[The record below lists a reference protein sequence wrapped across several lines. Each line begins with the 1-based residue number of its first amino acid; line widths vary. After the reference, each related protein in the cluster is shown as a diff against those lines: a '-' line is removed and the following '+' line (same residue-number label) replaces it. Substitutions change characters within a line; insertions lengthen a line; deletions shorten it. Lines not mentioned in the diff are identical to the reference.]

1 MVSLKAVKVS
11 YPLKQGLK
19 HLSTNNTRKEEVVV
33 KVSYPLKQG
42 LKPFLPNP

>member
-1 MVSLKAVKVS
+1 MNNQERVKVS

-19 HLSTNNTRKEEVVV
+19 YWYIINSIYFRIRV

-42 LKPFLPNP
+42 LK